1 MPVKYELCL
10 VAWLVRIVFTEEER
24 RNFKVI
30 AAELIELRKL
40 IEELTESLVKVSDKK
55 LMQLL
60 NASEDG
66 LKENKVLNYK
76 EKLEEQIDFAEKEF
90 RS

>member
-1 MPVKYELCL
+1 MT
-10 VAWLVRIVFTEEER
+10 WLVRIVFTDEER
-24 RNFKVI
+24 RNLKVI
-30 AAELIELRKL
+30 AAELVELRML

-55 LMQLL
+55 LMQML
-60 NASEDG
+60 NSSEEG

-76 EKLEEQIDFAEKEF
+76 EKLEEQIDIAEKEF

>member
-1 MPVKYELCL
+1 MT
-10 VAWLVRIVFTEEER
+10 WLVRIVITEDER

-30 AAELIELRKL
+30 VAELIELRKL

-55 LMQLL
+55 LIQML
-60 NASEDG
+60 NASEDD

-76 EKLEEQIDFAEKEF
+76 EKLEEKIDIAEKEF
-90 RS
+90 RT